1 MFVMGLRDTEA
12 EAREAI
18 AASLSFTETLRRLGM
33 CWSGGNYRT
42 LRKWASAWG
51 ISTDH
56 VDPDAARRRVL
67 RRSPLPLDEVLVKGS
82 TYSRGKL
89 KERLYETRRKQREC
103 ELCGQGELWRG
114 RRTALILD
122 HISGDPLDNRLTNL
136 RIVCPNCAATLDT
149 HCGRKHAR
157 SPEPREC
164 RRCGKPFVLKHSR
177 QTYCSRECGQRWERT
192 GRPIPGA
199 RRAVRPPYE
208 QLLADVAATNWSA
221 VGRKYGVSG
230 NAIRKWVRDYE
241 RERAASV
248 EADGA
253 AGGGVP
259 GPVGPAG
266 SEVDA
271 AEPAVHRRASGGAR
285 EDGLSIRRELVAAV
299 REGDE
304 RGQVRGERVD
314 RGVTQPRPILVLR
327 YRGEELM
334 RSDRASAEGV
344 ENLAFD
350 AGEAGADV
358 RKLLQ
363 EAFEA
368 GDAEPRAGVG

>member
-1 MFVMGLRDTEA
+1 MALRYTEA
-12 EAREAI
+12 QAREAI
-18 AASLSFTETLRRLGM
+18 AASLSFTEALRRLGM

-42 LRKWASAWG
+42 LRKWAGAWG
-51 ISTDH
+51 IPTDH
-56 VDPDAARRRVL
+56 FDPDEVRRRAL
-67 RRSPLPLDEVLVKGS
+67 RRSPVPLDEVLVKGS

-89 KERLYETRRKQREC
+89 KERLYETGLKQRAC

-114 RRTALILD
+114 RRMALILD
-122 HISGDPLDNRLTNL
+122 HVSGDPLDNRLSNL

-164 RRCGKPFVLKHSR
+164 RRCGKPFVPKQSK
-177 QTYCSRECGQRWERT
+177 QAYCSRECGQRWERA

-208 QLLADVAATNWSA
+208 QLLAEIAATSWSA
-221 VGRKYGVSG
+221 VGRKYGVSH
-230 NAIRKWVRDYE
+230 NAIHKWVRDYE

-253 AGGGVP
+253 TGVGVP

-266 SEVDA
+266 AEVDP
-271 AEPAVHRRASGGAR
+271 AEPAVDRRSGGDAG
-285 EDGLSIRRELVAAV
+285 EDGVSVRRQLIAAV
-299 REGDE
+299 GDGDE
-304 RGQVRGERVD
+304 RGEVRGERVHG
-314 RGVTQPRPILVLR
+314 GVAQPPRILVLR
-327 YRGEELM
+327 YRGEEPM
-334 RSDRASAEGV
+334 RRERAVAKGLED
-344 ENLAFD
+344 LAFD
-350 AGEAGADV
+350 TGEAGADV

-363 EAFEA
+363 QAFEA
-368 GDAEPRAGVG
+368 VDAGPCAGVG